1 MMTDK
6 QFRELELKAQIAPS
20 QSEWPVEHLHWQ
32 HLGMAA
38 NEARSGLGK
47 FLEVVDEIEADTRL
61 SREGKADERKKAA
74 EKALAAL
81 AGSRTLA
88 RAQESVA
95 SVMSMWEAKVA
106 EGVKPASDAHEAG
119 IYTQIREKLARMKD
133 MKERMVFLE
142 QHGADPTLASAV
154 LSAPAFLSDLTERE
168 LTFVRFK
175 LEQRALPPGVVEA
188 KVAVAKAL
196 REVEAGWE
204 RAKARIASGGGLE
217 KSTRGSV
224 SVAA

>member
-1 MMTDK
+1 
-6 QFRELELKAQIAPS
+6 
-20 QSEWPVEHLHWQ
+20 
-32 HLGMAA
+32 
-38 NEARSGLGK
+38 
-47 FLEVVDEIEADTRL
+47 
-61 SREGKADERKKAA
+61 
-74 EKALAAL
+74 
-81 AGSRTLA
+81 
-88 RAQESVA
+88 
-95 SVMSMWEAKVA
+95 
-106 EGVKPASDAHEAG
+106 
-119 IYTQIREKLARMKD
+119 MKD

-217 KSTRGSV
+217 KAREARSASRPRLSSRRKTCEGSSLGV
-224 SVAA
+224 SHRLGGARLTPPRFHVLAPHWPPASGATYRQRAPALEVFPYGQAVLNYWF